1 VTRTRAGAARGAV
14 RQWRRAVS
22 IGEDLAQARCR
33 AGLSVTE
40 VSRRTR
46 IRETIIRGIEH
57 DDYSACGG
65 DFYARGHIRAV
76 ARAVGADPGPL
87 IGEYDAAHPKPVVT
101 AADLFRPSAGP
112 ARNHWGHRRAWAVV
126 LGLALAAALGFA
138 AYHVLT
144 GSHHAAGVPAAATAG
159 RHRALHRHVTP
170 PAAASPYA
178 HKIVIRLIAV
188 EDCWVEFTTPGGR
201 YLFQSYVVG
210 GTSKRWV
217 FRHAVDMRLGN
228 PGGIQLRVDGSN
240 PLPPGTV
247 EPITLHLRRHGQ
259 VYR

>member
-1 VTRTRAGAARGAV
+1 M

-46 IRETIIRGIEH
+46 IRETIICGIER

-87 IGEYDAAHPKPVVT
+87 IEAYDAARPAPPTVT
-101 AADLFRPSAGP
+101 AADLFGPSAGP
-112 ARNHWGHRRAWAVV
+112 VRRHRRAWAVV
-126 LGLALAAALGFA
+126 LGLVLAAGLGLA
-138 AYHVLT
+138 AYHAVL
-144 GSHHAAGVPAAATAG
+144 GSHHAPGAPAAAAAG
-159 RHRALHRHVTP
+159 LHRPVHRHVTP

-178 HKIVIRLIAV
+178 HKVVIHLRAV
-188 EDCWVEFTTPGGR
+188 EDCWVEFTTPGGG
-201 YLFQSYVVG
+201 YLFQTVVAG

-228 PGGIQLRVDGSN
+228 PGGIKLRVDGTN

-247 EPITLHLRRHGQ
+247 EPITLRLRRPGT
-259 VYR
+259 VSS

>member
-1 VTRTRAGAARGAV
+1 
-14 RQWRRAVS
+14 VS

-46 IRETIIRGIEH
+46 IRETIICGIEQ

-65 DFYARGHIRAV
+65 DFYVRGHIRAIAKV
-76 ARAVGADPGPL
+76 VGADPGPL
-87 IGEYDAAHPKPVVT
+87 IGDYDAAHGALAAT
-101 AADLFRPSAGP
+101 AADLFPAAGP
-112 ARNHWGHRRAWAVV
+112 ASSRGRPSRARVVVV
-126 LGLALAAALGFA
+126 LAVAAALAVAGYF
-138 AYHVLT
+138 VLA
-144 GSHHAAGVPAAATAG
+144 GAHHDAPGAPRAPVAGLHRPSHHHTGPAAP
-159 RHRALHRHVTP
+159 P
-170 PAAASPYA
+170 PAASRLQV
-178 HKIVIRLIAV
+178 VIRLTAV

-201 YLFQSYVVG
+201 YLSQSIVAG

-228 PGGIQLRVDGSN
+228 PGGIKLRVDGTN

-247 EPITLHLRRHGQ
+247 EPITLRLHRHG
-259 VYR
+259 VSG